1 MDNSVEAFNIEV
13 DVQRDVDIDLVKKNL
28 KLDSISLLFDP
39 DEYKDKK
46 DELTIERQ
54 SLSIEELQ
62 EFAMLSTRLRAQFIS
77 QAK

>member
-1 MDNSVEAFNIEV
+1 MANNAQAFNIEM
-13 DVQRDVDIDLVKKNL
+13 DVQRDDDIDAVKRNL
-28 KLDSISLLFDP
+28 KLDSIPLLFDP
-39 DEYKDKK
+39 DEYKDRK

-77 QAK
+77 